1 MALAL
6 VAIFCVSP
14 FQLRQQRHVQE
25 EPSVTDNWKL
35 LDPHEPK
42 KQDLKPFKKGQ
53 FHSQFIHNDDTSC
66 LLLRV
71 GQWVGGVEVSGISCV
86 SDVCSFKMVC
96 EFNVGR
102 GGGSKF
108 PGLCVSEVCGEC

>member
-14 FQLRQQRHVQE
+14 FQLRQQRHVPE

-96 EFNVGR
+96 EFNM